1 MMNRYLANHI
11 HAAAREE
18 DLLILDTRA
27 GDYLCL
33 PGAASA
39 VVLVPGCNAVGVADA
54 DLAAALADLGLTD
67 PNERPRR
74 RQRLPAAPVRDA
86 RGGTPARPSPDQALR
101 MAGASLDMARG
112 YWRQSFPSLIEAS
125 QGRGAPEVSRHLA
138 TVAEARAFHAMLPWV
153 PFQGECLFRAI
164 MLQAFL
170 RRGGLDATWVIGC
183 QTWPF
188 EAHCWLQVG
197 DAVLDDSADHVAGFT
212 PILAL

>member
-1 MMNRYLANHI
+1 MNHYLANHI

-33 PGAASA
+33 PGAAPA
-39 VVLVPGCNAVGVADA
+39 VVLVPGCNAVGLADA
-54 DLAAALADLGLTD
+54 DLAEALADLGLTD

-86 RGGTPARPSPDQALR
+86 RGAMSARPSPSQALQ
-101 MAGASLDMARG
+101 MTGAWLDMACG
-112 YWRQSFPSLIEAS
+112 YWRQSFPSLVEAA
-125 QGRGAPEVSRHLA
+125 QGRAPPEVSRLSA
-138 TVAEARAFHAMLPWV
+138 AVAEAQAFQAMLPWV
-153 PFQGECLFRAI
+153 PFQGDCLFRAI
-164 MLQAFL
+164 MLGAFL
-170 RRGGLDATWVIGC
+170 RRRGLEATWVIGC

-197 DAVLDDSADHVAGFT
+197 DTVLDDSADHVAGFT